1 MTTLSPPTRKPA
13 GAAVVAEE
21 AEDVAEV
28 VLEVEEE
35 ATVDA
40 EDHSEAGAAAQVCVK
55 NRF

>member
-1 MTTLSPPTRKPA
+1 MTTLSPPTRKPE
-13 GAAVVAEE
+13 GAAVVAGE

-28 VLEVEEE
+28 AQVVAEE
-35 ATVDA
+35 AMEVA